1 VKSFSAALVTLLPAA
16 LFAANPSI
24 DIKQPQ
30 FPLKPKPDWLKI
42 IDQGQN
48 DPRLKGYFTPEGF
61 KVEIVAEQ
69 PTIVN
74 PVGMLFGNDGTLYVL
89 EWRPSPGDEW
99 RETPV
104 EFTYKDG
111 TKRNV
116 ATMWKKQKDVLKV
129 LKWNAQKKIYDA
141 SEVILQEQLPST
153 LLLHDG
159 WLYTASRG
167 SVRRYRQ
174 STPGGKY
181 DVMEVVAKGF
191 CGFHHHQ
198 VSGLT
203 IGIDGWL
210 YITAGDDDNYVE
222 GSDGSRSTVLR
233 TGAVFRCRPD
243 GSRMHAYSMGWR
255 NPYRDVAFDT
265 AFNIFHSDN
274 DNEDGSKFTG
284 CRLMHVAEE
293 SDFGWRLFTGARCC
307 RPDHVRGAVFG
318 ELPGKLPAMLKTGRG
333 SPAGLLI
340 YNDTFFPE
348 HHRNWLIYPDVFR
361 KLIRAYK
368 VTPEGSTFQISE
380 EFEFMKSDDP
390 LFRPCQMIIGP
401 DGAMYICDWRTDSGG
416 AGKLWGDGQHGRIYR
431 ITWTGDAQ
439 HPAIAT
445 RGLDSWKTIVE
456 QSDDDIIKSLAAP
469 NFSDRLVAQR
479 EIVRRGE
486 RFRPALLK
494 TVASA
499 DARPHARLLALGALE
514 SCWNDEVRHAFL
526 GALTDSNPDLVRVA
540 ADGLSLNCA
549 QGDFEANTALVHVID
564 HPNAPARRAIILA
577 LGRIGAAGAE
587 DYLINVYRNDR
598 GDDIYLTDGIVRA
611 LERLGS
617 RGIAKFIELADSG
630 NERLLERVVGA
641 FQMFRTRPAADAL
654 PYLLRNPHLTAQ
666 QRIDLVKSFANYLF
680 DPPLAPDLLLTAL
693 LSQANQPSD
702 VKKAG
707 LEMLGLFGQVPGEK
721 LAPLLTAWLQ
731 DKDPEMRLA
740 AIRTAEQT
748 RTAGTV
754 PLLLRRVS
762 DTNVPLAERTAIV
775 RALRVLSDRAAV
787 APLSAIA
794 ADDKLASGEGTG
806 IRIEALRSLLAI
818 EPKAARELAEQLVE
832 KAPELQFEAVTV
844 LGTQPAGA
852 KKVGEMFLAKK
863 LPRELLPAV
872 SDALRKHLAAD
883 AELGKLLTEVMRGG
897 LLVSLDKAQIEKVQS
912 LVRSKGN
919 AVRGRELYLNA
930 KTLACITCHKLEGV
944 GGQVGPDLTRVW
956 ETQSLE
962 KVMESMIDPSKEI
975 KEGYQAYRLET
986 RKGVTYTGLKV
997 SETANEVVLKEATG
1011 KEVHV
1016 PRADVEELSV
1026 MKQSLMPDNVIS
1038 QLTFDQFIDLVAFL
1052 RDRSAQESLRGLPLT
1067 WWVVGAYPQ
1076 DLKMVFP
1083 PEKNP
1088 DPKVAVEGVKP
1099 GEKFKWQLRNAET
1112 TGYLDLQA
1120 AFGRE
1125 HITAYALTYV
1135 FSAKTQ
1141 KVRLLTGS
1149 DDQLRVWLN
1158 GKLVQEFAVN
1168 RPAKPDEDKADVEL
1182 AAGWNVVLAKVTN
1195 SVTTHGL
1202 YLRFEGGEGIRVSH
1216 TRDEK

>member
-1 VKSFSAALVTLLPAA
+1 VNFPRAALVALVPAT
-16 LFAANPSI
+16 LFAAEPAL

-42 IDQGQN
+42 VDQGKF
-48 DPRLKGYFTPEGF
+48 DPRLKGYFAPEGF

-74 PVGMLFGNDGTLYVL
+74 PVGMLFGTDGTLYVL

-111 TKRNV
+111 SKRKV
-116 ATMWKKQKDVLKV
+116 ATMWKRQKDVLKI
-129 LKWNAQKKIYDA
+129 LKWNPEKKIYDK
-141 SEVILQEQLPST
+141 SEVILEEQLPST
-153 LLLHDG
+153 LLIHDG

-174 STPGGKY
+174 SKPGGPY
-181 DVMEVVAKGF
+181 DVKEVIAQGF

-203 IGIDGWL
+203 LGIDGWL

-243 GSRMHAYSMGWR
+243 GSQMHAYSMGWR
-255 NPYRDVAFDT
+255 NPYRNVAFDT
-265 AFNIFHSDN
+265 QFNIFHADN

-293 SDFGWRLFTGARCC
+293 SDFGWRLFQGARCC
-307 RPDHVRGAVFG
+307 RPDPVRGAVFG

-340 YNDTFFPE
+340 YNDNFFPE

-361 KLIRAYK
+361 KLIRAYH
-368 VTPEGSTFQISE
+368 VEPEGSTFQITQ
-380 EFEFMKSDDP
+380 EFEFLKSDDP
-390 LFRPCQMIIGP
+390 LFRPCEAVLGP
-401 DGAMYICDWRTDSGG
+401 DGAIYICDWRTDSGG
-416 AGKLWGDGQHGRIYR
+416 AGKLWGDAQHGRIYR
-431 ITWTGDAQ
+431 ITWAGDAE
-439 HPAIAT
+439 HPPIAT
-445 RGLDSWKTIVE
+445 RGLDSWAKIVYQLDE
-456 QSDDDIIKSLAAP
+456 QLLKSLAAP

-479 EIVRRGE
+479 EIVQRGV
-486 RFRPALLK
+486 RFRPALLQLLR
-494 TVASA
+494 TPDFGP
-499 DARPHARLLALGALE
+499 DARMLALGALE
-514 SCWNDEVRHAFL
+514 SFWNDDVRRAFIA
-526 GALTDSNPDLVRVA
+526 ALSDSDANLQRLA
-540 ADGLSLNCA
+540 ADGLSSHCA
-549 QGDFEANTALVHVID
+549 YGDFEASSALVQVID
-564 HPNAPARRAIILA
+564 HHNPATRRAVVLA
-577 LGRIGAAGAE
+577 LGRIGAGGAE
-587 DYLINVYRNDR
+587 DYLINAYRNDDGR
-598 GDDIYLTDGIVRA
+598 DVYLTDGIIRA
-611 LERLGS
+611 IERLGE
-617 RGIAKFIELADSG
+617 RGVAKFVELAESG
-630 NERLLERVVGA
+630 NDRLLDKAVSA
-641 FQMFRTRPAADAL
+641 FVTLRTRPAAAAL
-654 PYLLRNPHLTAQ
+654 PMLLQNPHLSTP
-666 QRIDLVKSFANYLF
+666 QRVDLVKSFANYLF
-680 DPPLAPDLLLTAL
+680 DPPLPPDLLLAAL
-693 LSQANQPSD
+693 LSQANQSSE

-707 LEMLGLFGQVPGEK
+707 LEMLGIFGQVPGDK
-721 LAPLLTAWLQ
+721 LAPLLNVWLV
-731 DKDPEMRLA
+731 DRDPEMRLA
-740 AIRTAEQT
+740 AVRTAEQT
-748 RTAGTV
+748 RTGGTV
-754 PLLLRRVS
+754 PLLVRRVGDAS
-762 DTNVPLAERTAIV
+762 VPLPERAAIV
-775 RALRVLSDRAAV
+775 RALRVFNDRAAV
-787 APLSAIA
+787 APLASIA
-794 ADDKLASGEGTG
+794 ADENLTSTEATAM
-806 IRIEALRSLLAI
+806 RVEALRSLLALD
-818 EPKAARELAEQLVE
+818 PKSARDLATKLLDR
-832 KAPELQFEAVTV
+832 APELQLEAVSV

-852 KKVGEMFLAKK
+852 KQVAELFLAKK

-872 SDALRKHLAAD
+872 SDALRKHLGAD
-883 AELGKLLTEVMRGG
+883 PDLGKLLTEVMRGG
-897 LLVSLDKAQIEKVQS
+897 LLVSLDKVQIEKVQA
-912 LVRSKGN
+912 LVKSKGSPL
-919 AVRGRELYLNA
+919 RGRELYLNA

-986 RKGVTYTGLKV
+986 RKGVTYNGLKV

-1016 PRADVEELSV
+1016 PRADIEEFAAT
-1026 MKQSLMPDNVIS
+1026 KQSLMPDNVIS

-1052 RDRSAQESLRGLPLT
+1052 RDRSAQESLRGLPLN
-1067 WWVVGAYPQ
+1067 WWVVGPYAQ

-1083 PEKNP
+1083 PEKDP
-1088 DPKVAVEGVKP
+1088 DPKVAVDGVKP
-1099 GEKFKWQLRNAET
+1099 GEKFKWQLRDVEPS
-1112 TGYLDLQA
+1112 GYLNLQA

-1135 FSAKTQ
+1135 FSPKAQ

-1168 RPAKPDEDKADVEL
+1168 RPAKPDQDRAEVEL
-1182 AAGWNVVLAKVTN
+1182 NAGWNVVLAKVTN

-1202 YLRFEGGEGIRVSH
+1202 YLRFEGGEGVRVSP
-1216 TRDEK
+1216 TKE